1 VNETRRAAD
10 LLISLGTADMRG
22 RYGRGPWQFFK
33 WLADPFFVTG
43 VYLALVALVLNRPGG
58 EPGLSVACAV
68 VPFQLVI
75 ATVITALDSTRARGN
90 IIGNMNFP
98 RIYLPAAAAF
108 TESLAFIACSVLL
121 IIMMFAYLV
130 APTVAIVWL
139 PLVVLMNLALAAAVA
154 YPAALFA
161 LWFPDLRPFLVSMMR
176 TLFFLAPGLVP
187 LRDIYGYTDDV
198 LKINPLTGLFEAY
211 RAVLQYGHAPEV
223 WMIAYPLTF
232 AVIVAAIFI
241 PIYRREHPHLAKVL
255 E

>member
-1 VNETRRAAD
+1 VNQVRRATD
-10 LLISLGTADMRG
+10 LLVTFGTSDMRV

-68 VPFQLVI
+68 VPFQLII
-75 ATVITALDSTRARGN
+75 ATVITSLDSTRARGT

-98 RIYLPAAAAF
+98 RVFVPAAAAF
-108 TESLAFIACSVLL
+108 TETMAFVACSVLL
-121 IIMMFAYLV
+121 ILMMTVYLV
-130 APTVAIVWL
+130 GPTVAIVWL
-139 PLVVLMNLALAAAVA
+139 PLVVSVNLALAVAVA

-161 LWFPDLRPFLVSMMR
+161 LWFPDLRSFLVSVMR

-187 LRDIYGYTDDV
+187 LSQIYGYTDDV
-198 LKINPLTGLFEAY
+198 LKANPLTGLFESY
-211 RAVLQYGHAPEV
+211 RAVLQYGEAPEL
-223 WMIAYPLTF
+223 WMIAYPLAF
-232 AVIVAAIFI
+232 AGVVAAIFI
-241 PIYRREHPHLAKVL
+241 PVYRREAPHLAKVL